1 MTTAKKHNTPK
12 HNTAKKYNIDGVE
25 TGVVTIDEPF
35 TDAKAHSQM
44 VKDYIIAIR
53 ENARQWSASTKDRGE
68 VKHTTKKPW
77 AQKGTG
83 RARQGSFV
91 SPQFKGGGIVSV
103 QNQNSINTFVSIKKK
118 ERLLSDTSSLE
129 KLKNKD
135 FFILE
140 NTTLE
145 APSTKKLASFLNNVG
160 LERKVLFLGEST
172 FEDVAISD
180 NVTRQVS
187 VHSDKHLNFRK
198 SLRNIPKIKFNLA
211 TNVSGYDLLLADDLV
226 ITESALNEIKQW
238 LS

>member
-1 MTTAKKHNTPK
+1 MTTV
-12 HNTAKKYNIDGVE
+12 KKYNIDGKE
-25 TGVVTIDEPF
+25 TGVITIAEPF
-35 TDAKAHSQM
+35 ANAKANSQM

-53 ENARQWSASTKDRGE
+53 ENARQWSASTKTRAE

-91 SPQFKGGGIVSV
+91 SPQFKGGGIVHGPKPKFDQHV
-103 QNQNSINTFVSIKKK
+103 KINKK
-118 ERLLSDTSSLE
+118 ERKAAIRYLIAGKIKENRL
-129 KLKNKD
+129 
-135 FFILE
+135 FILE
-140 NTTLE
+140 NTTLD
-145 APSTKKLASFLNNVG
+145 APCTKKVASFLNNLG
-160 LERKVLFLGEST
+160 LERKVLFLGETT
-172 FEDVAISD
+172 FEEVAITE
-180 NVTRQVS
+180 NVSRQVS
-187 VHSDKHLNFRK
+187 VHSDKHINFRK

>member
-1 MTTAKKHNTPK
+1 MTTAKKQHNTL
-12 HNTAKKYNIDGVE
+12 KKYNIDGKKIGDVE
-25 TGVVTIDEPF
+25 VAELF
-35 TDAKAHSQM
+35 TNAKAHSQM
-44 VKDYIIAIR
+44 IKDYIIAIR

-91 SPQFKGGGIVSV
+91 APQFKGGGIVFGPKPKF
-103 QNQNSINTFVSIKKK
+103 NQHVRINKK
-118 ERLLSDTSSLE
+118 EKKAAIRYLIAGKIKEQRLFVLD
-129 KLKNKD
+129 
-135 FFILE
+135 
-140 NTTLE
+140 NTELD
-145 APSTKKLASFLNNVG
+145 APSTKKLATFLDKLG

-172 FEDVAISD
+172 FENVAMTD
-180 NVTRQVS
+180 NVSRQVS

-211 TNVSGYDLLLADDLV
+211 SNVSGYDLMLADDLV
-226 ITESALNEIKQW
+226 VTESALNEIKQW